1 MALSQRRKP
10 RVKRDFGSVISN
22 QRLAARRNDRR
33 DAARESLFARRDES
47 RATHQSSRRRRTPRA
62 ARQLRTRLPHASSGS
77 RFARPQGA
85 RPAELETRKAT
96 IQVARPVHGDSTL
109 PKFVTKNVVLC
120 EETNPPE
127 GEDPISWMLAATL
140 PIDTNFMGWLATLLR
155 PVQRLERFWSRIK
168 KNFLSV
174 TYVV

>member
-1 MALSQRRKP
+1 M
-10 RVKRDFGSVISN
+10 
-22 QRLAARRNDRR
+22 
-33 DAARESLFARRDES
+33 
-47 RATHQSSRRRRTPRA
+47 
-62 ARQLRTRLPHASSGS
+62 
-77 RFARPQGA
+77 
-85 RPAELETRKAT
+85 
-96 IQVARPVHGDSTL
+96 HGDSTL
-109 PKFVTKNVVLC
+109 PKFVTENVVLC

-168 KNFLSV
+168 KNFLNV